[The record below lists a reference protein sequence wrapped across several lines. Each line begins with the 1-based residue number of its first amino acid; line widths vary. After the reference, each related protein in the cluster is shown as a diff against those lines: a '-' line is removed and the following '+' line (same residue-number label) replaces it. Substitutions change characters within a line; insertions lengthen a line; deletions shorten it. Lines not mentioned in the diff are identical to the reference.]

1 MVALSRPKLPQAGLG
16 QRIATIALL
25 LLALIAA
32 IALLS
37 RGSGEGSSPGASR
50 SPFTAQSYGTS
61 SSASDG
67 AGRSTSSSAASSTAT
82 RTDAPDDGLET
93 VRLAQLPREARATVA
108 LIDDGGPYPY
118 RRDGVVFG
126 NRERIL
132 PRQASGWYHEYTV
145 RTPGSSDRG
154 ARRIVTG
161 KDGTMYYTDDHYET
175 FRRVVR

>member
-1 MVALSRPKLPQAGLG
+1 MALSRPKLPQAGLG

-37 RGSGEGSSPGASR
+37 RGAGDGRSSGGSP
-50 SPFTAQSYGTS
+50 SPFTAQSYGSDTS
-61 SSASDG
+61 ASGESGRSGSSAS
-67 AGRSTSSSAASSTAT
+67 SKQ
-82 RTDAPDDGLET
+82 APDDGLTT
-93 VRLAQLPREARATVA
+93 VRLSQLPRQARETVA

-126 NRERIL
+126 NRERVL

-145 RTPGSSDRG
+145 STPGSSDRG

>member
-1 MVALSRPKLPQAGLG
+1 MALSRPKLPQAGLG

-37 RGSGEGSSPGASR
+37 RGSDDGRSSGPAP
-50 SPFTAQSYGTS
+50 SPFTAQSYGSDTSASGGSDGS
-61 SSASDG
+61 SSSP
-67 AGRSTSSSAASSTAT
+67 SSSQA
-82 RTDAPDDGLET
+82 RGGEDGLAT
-93 VRLAQLPREARATVA
+93 VRLSQLPRQARETVA
-108 LIDDGGPYPY
+108 LIDDGVPYPY

-145 RTPGSSDRG
+145 STPGSSDRG